1 MDWKDEGIVLSA
13 HKHGESSAIVTLL
26 TREHGRHAGLVRG
39 GAGKRA
45 RGIYQPGNHV
55 MAQWR
60 ARLAEHLGSYQCELT
75 GASAAH
81 LLDDRL
87 RLAAL
92 SAACALTEAAVP
104 EREPHGVLFEMF
116 AGLLAALDRDDWQFL
131 YVRWELDLLR
141 ELGFGL
147 DLSSCAATGRTDQL
161 TYVSPKS
168 GRAVSLT
175 AGEPYRRSLLALP
188 GFLLNGEGAKN
199 AEQGLETAGSVRDG
213 LALTGY
219 FLEHYVFA
227 PNNRGLPAAR
237 QRLVERLARD
247 AN

>member
-13 HKHGESSAIVTLL
+13 HKHGESAAIVTLL

-55 MAQWR
+55 MAHWR

-75 GASAAH
+75 SAPAAH

-87 RLAAL
+87 RLAGL
-92 SAACALTEAAVP
+92 SAACALTEAALP

-116 AGLLAALDRDDWQFL
+116 AALLAALDREDWPVL

-147 DLSSCAATGRTDQL
+147 DLSSCAATGRNDQL
-161 TYVSPKS
+161 AYVSPKS
-168 GRAVSLT
+168 GRAVSLA
-175 AGEPYRRSLLALP
+175 AGEPYRHALLTLP
-188 GFLLNGEGAKN
+188 AFLLNGEGAKS
-199 AEQGLETAGSVRDG
+199 AGKGGETATGVSDG
-213 LALTGY
+213 LTLTGY

-237 QRLVERLARD
+237 QRLAERLARD
-247 AN
+247 AI

>member
-13 HKHGESSAIVTLL
+13 YKHGESAAIVNLL

-55 MAQWR
+55 VVQWR

-75 GASAAH
+75 SALAAH

-87 RLAAL
+87 RLAGL
-92 SAACALTEAAVP
+92 SAACALTEAALP
-104 EREPHGVLFEMF
+104 EREPHGALFEIF
-116 AGLLAALDRDDWQFL
+116 AALLAALDRKDWLVL

-147 DLSSCAATGRTDQL
+147 DLSSCVATGRNDQL
-161 TYVSPKS
+161 AYVSPKS
-168 GRAVSLT
+168 GHAVSLV
-175 AGEPYRRSLLALP
+175 AGEPYRHALLTLP
-188 GFLLNGEGAKN
+188 SFLLNEEGARSAGKD
-199 AEQGLETAGSVRDG
+199 GETPTGISDG
-213 LALTGY
+213 LTLTGY
-219 FLEHYVFA
+219 FLEHFVFA

-237 QRLVERLARD
+237 QRLAERLARD
-247 AN
+247 AI